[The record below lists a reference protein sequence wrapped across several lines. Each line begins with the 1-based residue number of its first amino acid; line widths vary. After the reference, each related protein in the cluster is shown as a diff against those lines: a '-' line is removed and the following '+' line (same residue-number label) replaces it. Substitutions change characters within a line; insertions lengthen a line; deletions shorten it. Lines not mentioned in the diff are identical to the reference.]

1 MSDNVA
7 DFCCI
12 LFRIKLVA
20 FVILIEYSLEAEIE
34 VTAGKSHVVINCF
47 NPQRFAAIGAN
58 FTWNGVRLKGLLAV
72 GAVRIFRRRKS

>member
-12 LFRIKLVA
+12 LFRIKLVTL
-20 FVILIEYSLEAEIE
+20 VILIEYVLEAEIE
-34 VTAGKSHVVINCF
+34 VAAGKSHVVINCF
-47 NPQRFAAIGAN
+47 NSQSFAAIGAN